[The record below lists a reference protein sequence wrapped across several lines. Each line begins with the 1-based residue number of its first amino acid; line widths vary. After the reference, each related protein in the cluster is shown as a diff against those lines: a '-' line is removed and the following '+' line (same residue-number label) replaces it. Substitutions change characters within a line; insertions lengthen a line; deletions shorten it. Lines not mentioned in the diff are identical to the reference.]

1 MKKLLSLIAAT
12 CLGATTAA
20 IAQVAYTSTN
30 NTYTQDFDSLGT
42 NASVAWTNN
51 TSLPGWFALAS
62 LSNPVTIANVT
73 GSGTTPSGLA
83 NFSSNSIA
91 SNRSLGW
98 IVGNASGVA
107 GTYVSL
113 GLGISNSTGSLLDS
127 FSLAYTGREWRGYS
141 NNTPA
146 LFFQYKIGGA
156 FDNVPTNS
164 QSDPSWIDVSALN
177 FILPTTNANAQVNG
191 LVAPNFTTL
200 SNTVSSISWAADE
213 ILWVRWRQQNLS
225 GNDAQMAIDDLS
237 FSAVPEPGTYALLA
251 LSGLAL
257 AGYAARRR
265 RR

>member
-1 MKKLLSLIAAT
+1 MKKIFSFLGVVAIFAT
-12 CLGATTAA
+12 STSFS
-20 IAQVAYTSTN
+20 QVAYNSTN
-30 NTYTQDFDSLGT
+30 DTYTQNFDSLGT
-42 NASVAWTNN
+42 NASSAWTNN
-51 TSLPGWFALAS
+51 TSLTGWFALAS

-83 NFSSNSIA
+83 NFSSNSLA

-98 IVGNASGVA
+98 IYGNASGVA
-107 GTYVSL
+107 GTYVSM
-113 GLGISNSTGSLLDS
+113 GLGISNATGSVLDS

-156 FDNVPTNS
+156 FDNLSTNALS
-164 QSDPSWIDVSALN
+164 GPDWIDVSSLN
-177 FILPTTNANAQVNG
+177 FVLPTTNANAQVNG
-191 LVAPNFTTL
+191 LIAPNFTSL
-200 SNTVSSISWAADE
+200 SNSVTGISWAADE

-237 FSAVPEPGTYALLA
+237 FTAVPEPSTYALLA

-265 RR
+265 RC